1 VVEPKDFLQTSK
13 RSTVEAPKVAID
25 KD

>member
-1 VVEPKDFLQTSK
+1 VVEPKDILQTSK
-13 RSTVEAPKVAID
+13 RSTVEAPKGAID